1 MLVDVGNGF
10 PEVLEMMECGYFRL
24 FELVVCL
31 FIVVLSVIFGHY
43 RLFEL
48 VVCLFIVVLSAIFG
62 YFRLFSVI
70 IWPFLAKSTSFLLI
84 FLL

>member
-1 MLVDVGNGF
+1 MAIKLIKCGLQQQEKLEKMLIVLIGGF
-10 PEVLEMMECGYFRL
+10 LIYILKHECHMDDGT
-24 FELVVCL
+24 VKA
-31 FIVVLSVIFGHY
+31 I
-43 RLFEL
+43 
-48 VVCLFIVVLSAIFG
+48 IVVLSAIFG